1 MYGMNWD
8 DPPPK
13 KKYKPWEKMKE
24 NGFKAA
30 AKPPRNGKLAAR
42 KPKPEKT
49 LQTKQQR
56 SDAMKESAWRR
67 HAPNKGSAPMQ
78 SASGSA
84 DCIVYSSGR
93 VRPKFIEEDW
103 DN

>member
-24 NGFKAA
+24 NGLKRAESN
-30 AKPPRNGKLAAR
+30 KQLKRVKL
-42 KPKPEKT
+42 PKPEKV

-56 SDAMKESAWRR
+56 SDAIKESAWRR